1 MIATLRQL
9 QRETQHHHQFHRQHL
24 SALSVRQPGPLLQ
37 LNVTLIIHNFPITKY
52 PHLADSSSATT
63 FISTVS
69 VPLVAQC
76 RAATCSNFTAC
87 SSSNPN
93 CFCYSVATGGGICGV
108 SMSCAGLLPCNNSTL
123 TCNNSQSVCIV
134 NTCCI
139 KPVCFPLVSASNSV
153 CPTGYQ
159 NSTVS
164 STVVTSITTSSFTPS
179 TVVNSSYSSTWT
191 TNSQTFAR
199 ISGGVANYYYQAIR
213 VIVNTSGNYNITSS
227 SNVDTYGYLYATAF
241 YPSNISLNLIAQD
254 DDSGGSLQFE
264 FGRFFN
270 SSVVYIL
277 VATTYSGGV
286 MAPFSII
293 VSGPSRVSLLY
304 INTTSVTP
312 MNSTTATI
320 ASTTQGTTPLQT
332 PAVAMNSSC
341 LVWNQNPIAVAGN
354 GTAGNN
360 TRSLNGPWDLSIDTN
375 LNLYVSDGGNNRI
388 IKFSSGNL
396 VGIPLISRVGNGLSQ
411 VSNPSGS
418 IMDANGNLYI
428 SDMFNYRI
436 MKYANISSASQSII
450 GQVVAGGSFGF
461 NYNQQ
466 WISWGVAVDALG
478 NVFVSDYGNN
488 RVMKW
493 APRSTNGTLVAG
505 IGNGT
510 AGNGTNQLSCPLGIY
525 IDQSMALYIADAC
538 NGRIQKWLSG
548 ASTGTTVGGANGQL
562 GFPTDV
568 SVDNYGTIYAWS
580 AGGLYRFYP
589 GSTSGT
595 IVISSYTV
603 CFGFKFDSV
612 GNVYIADYE
621 SNVISKYTVNSTSC
635 GTRMASISVA
645 SSKVASMAVPIG
657 KRVLFIF
664 FADHRAI
671 VEAAILKTRS

>member
-1 MIATLRQL
+1 MDVSLLIEIERIASSQDKTNSNDCY
-9 QRETQHHHQFHRQHL
+9 
-24 SALSVRQPGPLLQ
+24 SAP
-37 LNVTLIIHNFPITKY
+37 
-52 PHLADSSSATT
+52 ATT
-63 FISTVS
+63 RNTTSSPVSSTASIGIISTTTRS
-69 VPLVAQC
+69 T
-76 RAATCSNFTAC
+76 ATTE
-87 SSSNPN
+87 
-93 CFCYSVATGGGICGV
+93 
-108 SMSCAGLLPCNNSTL
+108 L
-123 TCNNSQSVCIV
+123 
-134 NTCCI
+134 
-139 KPVCFPLVSASNSV
+139 
-153 CPTGYQ
+153 
-159 NSTVS
+159 S

-179 TVVNSSYSSTWT
+179 TVVNSSYSSAWT

-199 ISGGVANYYYQAIR
+199 ISGGVANFYYQAIR

-264 FGRFFN
+264 FARFFN

-635 GTRMASISVA
+635 GTRIASISAA
-645 SSKVASMAVPIG
+645 SSKVASMAVPIKNTARKAELKQPMIG
-657 KRVLFIF
+657 KHSDVIWKNERQTLTDRLANKNSQVCIYVGIVRTGGLKDARLNYPSKVGVSTYAKLSLLF
-664 FADHRAI
+664 
-671 VEAAILKTRS
+671 L

>member
-1 MIATLRQL
+1 MANILT
-9 QRETQHHHQFHRQHL
+9 
-24 SALSVRQPGPLLQ
+24 ALAIFICFVSVSGDPPANSQCQPSTCGARAAPCSTNVDCECLALTSSSSGVCAASLLPCSS
-37 LNVTLIIHNFPITKY
+37 LTPCASDNVTCTVPCTVCAFSIHCNKPMCY
-52 PHLADSSSATT
+52 PLALTDPQVCPPLNSSTPRPNPQTTTASATT
-63 FISTVS
+63 RNT
-69 VPLVAQC
+69 
-76 RAATCSNFTAC
+76 T
-87 SSSNPN
+87 SSP
-93 CFCYSVATGGGICGV
+93 
-108 SMSCAGLLPCNNSTL
+108 
-123 TCNNSQSVCIV
+123 
-134 NTCCI
+134 
-139 KPVCFPLVSASNSV
+139 
-153 CPTGYQ
+153 
-159 NSTVS
+159 VS
-164 STVVTSITTSSFTPS
+164 STSSFTPS

-213 VIVNTSGNYNITSS
+213 MIVNTSGNYNITSS

-254 DDSGGSLQFE
+254 DDSGGSMQFK
-264 FGRFFN
+264 FVRFFN

-312 MNSTTATI
+312 MNRTTATI

-332 PAVAMNSSC
+332 STVAMNSSC
-341 LVWNQNPIAVAGN
+341 LVWNQNPITVAGN
-354 GTAGNN
+354 GTAGNS
-360 TRSLNGPWDLSIDTN
+360 TRSFNGPWDLSIDTN

-396 VGIPLISRVGNGLSQ
+396 VGIPLISGVGKGLSQ

-428 SDMFNYRI
+428 SDMLNNRI
-436 MKYANISSASQSII
+436 MKYANISSASQSVI
-450 GQVVAGGSFGF
+450 GQVVAGGSFGS

-466 WISWGVAVDALG
+466 QTSWGVAVDALG
-478 NVFVSDYGNN
+478 NVFVSDCGNN

-510 AGNGTNQLSCPLGIY
+510 AGNGTNQLSYPLGIY
-525 IDQSMALYIADAC
+525 VDQRMALYIADAF

-562 GFPTDV
+562 RFPTDV
-568 SVDNYGTIYAWS
+568 SVDNYGTIYALS
-580 AGGLYRFYP
+580 GGGLYRFYP

-595 IVISSYTV
+595 IIISSYTES
-603 CFGFKFDSV
+603 FGFKFDSV
-612 GNVYIADYE
+612 GTSRA
-621 SNVISKYTVNSTSC
+621 STP
-635 GTRMASISVA
+635 VA
-645 SSKVASMAVPIG
+645 SSKVASMAVPNVQGILEA
-657 KRVLFIF
+657 VLGN
-664 FADHRAI
+664 AR
-671 VEAAILKTRS
+671 LRSLDLATAH